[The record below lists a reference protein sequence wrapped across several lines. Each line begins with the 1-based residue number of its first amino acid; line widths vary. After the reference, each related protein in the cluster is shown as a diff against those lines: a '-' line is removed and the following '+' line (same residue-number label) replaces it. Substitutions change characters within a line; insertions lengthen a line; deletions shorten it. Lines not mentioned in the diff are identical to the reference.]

1 MEETRNKRIMVLA
14 KSLHI
19 ITKICRIFMVLG
31 IVCILFGI
39 IIVPILTANIKV
51 DTTKQT
57 LEVFD
62 QKMLYIMTEDK
73 VIINDGNNSFEIT
86 KKDEVK
92 AFNEVIDYLEN
103 KDTIKVIVAI
113 ELALVFGVS
122 VVCLT
127 YLAFRTIDQ
136 VFLNIS
142 SKEKIFLK
150 ENSEYMINTAKYM
163 IAVII
168 VSLVASIVT
177 GIAFDTDI
185 RFNISLSNVIT
196 VIVLYCLAYI
206 FEYGHE
212 LEEKSF

>member
-31 IVCILFGI
+31 VVCMLFGI

-196 VIVLYCLAYI
+196 VIVLYFLAYI

-212 LEEKSF
+212 LEEKSL